1 MKKFL
6 SVLIGIEFD
15 IVSNWALRKNIP
27 HTTYRNLSEN
37 ENVQELIWKEIEK
50 ANARTSSLS
59 IRKFRMIT
67 KELDHEDGDMT
78 ATQKVKRNVMME
90 KFSDLIEDM
99 YK

>member
-1 MKKFL
+1 MRQ
-6 SVLIGIEFD
+6 
-15 IVSNWALRKNIP
+15 ALKDS
-27 HTTYRNLSEN
+27 HRNLSEN
-37 ENVQELIWKEIEK
+37 ENVQELIWEEIKK
-50 ANARTSSLS
+50 ANERTSSLS

>member
-1 MKKFL
+1 MHAITL
-6 SVLIGIEFD
+6 S
-15 IVSNWALRKNIP
+15 LRNVGESKTSRISYSTP
-27 HTTYRNLSEN
+27 SFPQ
-37 ENVQELIWKEIEK
+37 NVQELIWKEIEK